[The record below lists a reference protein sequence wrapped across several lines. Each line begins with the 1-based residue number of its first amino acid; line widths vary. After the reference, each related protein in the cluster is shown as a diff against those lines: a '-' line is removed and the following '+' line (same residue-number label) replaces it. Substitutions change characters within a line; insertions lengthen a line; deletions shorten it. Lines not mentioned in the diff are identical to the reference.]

1 MNRVSDKNPLVSII
15 LPVYNGGKYLEK
27 CLESIMA
34 QTYQNWELIII
45 NDGSVDDSEKIIL
58 NYAAAFEAKL
68 RYERLNKNRGIADCL
83 NLGIAISRGTFI
95 ARIDADDLML
105 AHRIEKQ
112 VDFLNANSHV
122 GVLGSAAIE
131 IDENERETGI
141 FEVVLGHLN
150 IKKSL
155 IRSNSPLLHPTI
167 MLRKEVLT
175 TTPVYRNLYPISQ
188 DHDLWLRLLQT
199 VIFENIEEPLI
210 KRRIHAKQIT
220 HSKRGHYDVLSM
232 KIAYFRANKIF
243 LRNGIFLFKS
253 MIIVMLPNFIFV
265 GLKRLKRNARKLNRR

>member
-1 MNRVSDKNPLVSII
+1 MNSFSGKNPLVSII
-15 LPVYNGGKYLEK
+15 LPVYNGGKYLAK

-58 NYAAAFEAKL
+58 NYAAAGARL
-68 RYERLNKNRGIADCL
+68 RYELLDQNRGIADCL
-83 NLGIAISRGTFI
+83 NLGIAIARGKLI

-105 AHRIEKQ
+105 PHRIEKQ

-122 GVLGSAAIE
+122 GVLGTAALE

-141 FEVVLGHLN
+141 LKVVLGDFN

-155 IRSNSPLLHPTI
+155 IRGNSPLLHPTI
-167 MLRKEVLT
+167 MLRKDVLP
-175 TTPVYRNLYPISQ
+175 TTPVYRNLYPVSQ

-210 KRRIHAKQIT
+210 KKRMHAGQIT

-243 LRNGIFLFKS
+243 LRNGIYLLKN
-253 MIIVMLPNFIFV
+253 MVIVMLPNFVFV
-265 GLKRLKRNARKLNRR
+265 GLKRLKRNARKLNRL